1 MKCPLCEKEASGKT
15 VLYTVTVATAQGE
28 YIRRRRKCPRCGG
41 RWWSYEISERDYRM
55 LEAFRAQLE
64 AATISRAVQVPEP
77 EPAEPKYRF

>member
-1 MKCPLCEKEASGKT
+1 MQCPLCKKEASGKT
-15 VLYTVTVATAQGE
+15 VVYTVTVATAQGE

-41 RWWSYEISERDYRM
+41 RWWSYEISESDWRI

-64 AATISRAVQVPEP
+64 AATISRAARAPEP

>member
-1 MKCPLCEKEASGKT
+1 VRCLLCKKEASGKT
-15 VLYTVTVATAQGE
+15 VVYTVTVATAEGE

-64 AATISRAVQVPEP
+64 VATISRAVQVPEH

>member
-15 VLYTVTVATAQGE
+15 VVYTVTVATAQGE

-41 RWWSYEISERDYRM
+41 RWWSYEISERDWHV

-64 AATISRAVQVPEP
+64 AATSSRAVQVPET
-77 EPAEPKYRF
+77 EPARPKYKF